1 MIKADMGGKHV
12 GMATILGILILLFPL
27 MCREIQEKPPLTLF
41 DFSRPDD
48 LKDWNI
54 ISDRLQGGNSWG
66 ELRPSPH
73 HTVLFSGILQG
84 EDSGSFCM
92 VYSTRKQLQLRAF
105 SGLLLRLKGDGK
117 HYKLRIYT
125 RSNIEGVSYQAGF
138 NTRKNRLI
146 TVFLPFNS
154 FIPFLG
160 RRVVRN
166 WPVLD
171 QSSITHLGIM
181 ISDQVPGAFHLEI
194 YWIKAKSH

>member
-1 MIKADMGGKHV
+1 MCRKNILAST
-12 GMATILGILILLFPL
+12 GMATILGMLILLSPL
-27 MCREIQEKPPLTLF
+27 MCRETQEKGLLTLF

-48 LKDWNI
+48 LKGWNI
-54 ISDRLQGGNSWG
+54 ISDRLLGGNSWG

-73 HTVLFSGILQG
+73 HTVLFSGTLQD
-84 EDSGSFCM
+84 ESSGSFCM
-92 VYSTRKQLQLRAF
+92 AYSTRKQLQLRAF

-146 TVFLPFNS
+146 TVFLPFSS

-160 RRVVRN
+160 QRVVRV

-181 ISDQVPGAFHLEI
+181 ISDQVPGPFHLEI
-194 YWIKAKSH
+194 YWIKAKSY

>member
-1 MIKADMGGKHV
+1 M
-12 GMATILGILILLFPL
+12 LILLSPL
-27 MCREIQEKPPLTLF
+27 MCKEIQEKGPLTLF

-48 LKDWNI
+48 LKGWNL
-54 ISDRLQGGNSWG
+54 ISDRLLDDNSGG
-66 ELRPSPH
+66 ELKPSPH
-73 HTVLFSGILQG
+73 HTVLFSGTLQG
-84 EDSGSFCM
+84 ENSGSFCM
-92 VYSTRKQLQLRAF
+92 TYSTRKQLQLRAF

-146 TVFLPFNS
+146 TVFLPFSS

-160 RRVVRN
+160 RRVVRD
-166 WPVLD
+166 WPILD